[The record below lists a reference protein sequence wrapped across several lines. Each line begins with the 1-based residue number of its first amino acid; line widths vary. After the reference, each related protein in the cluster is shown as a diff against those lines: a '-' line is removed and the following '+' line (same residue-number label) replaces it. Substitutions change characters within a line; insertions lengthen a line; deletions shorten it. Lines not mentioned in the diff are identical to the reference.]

1 MFTILTESLAPEI
14 LLLKQESYI
23 FHIWKD
29 SKRDIANYKLISL
42 LNLDY
47 KIYTN
52 SFESNAKNI

>member
-1 MFTILTESLAPEI
+1 MFKTLRVRKSRNQISSI
-14 LLLKQESYI
+14 YK
-23 FHIWKD
+23 KD
-29 SKRDIANYKLISL
+29 YKRDIASYIPITI